1 MYEFSQRPF
10 PKTPHNNSCMYCR
23 LLKAYQGETCCFNDD
38 IQGTACVVLAGVLSA
53 IRATGK
59 SMSEQKFL
67 FSGAGEAG
75 IGIGALL
82 SAEIARQSGKSIK
95 EARQHCLFMASKV

>member
-1 MYEFSQRPF
+1 
-10 PKTPHNNSCMYCR
+10 MYCR
-23 LLKAYQGETCCFNDD
+23 ILDKYRGQICCFNDD

-59 SMSEQKFL
+59 SMSEQRFV

-75 IGIGALL
+75 IGIGELL
-82 SAEIARQSGKSIK
+82 SAEIARQSGKSIE
-95 EARQHCLFMASKV
+95 EARQHCLFLDSKV